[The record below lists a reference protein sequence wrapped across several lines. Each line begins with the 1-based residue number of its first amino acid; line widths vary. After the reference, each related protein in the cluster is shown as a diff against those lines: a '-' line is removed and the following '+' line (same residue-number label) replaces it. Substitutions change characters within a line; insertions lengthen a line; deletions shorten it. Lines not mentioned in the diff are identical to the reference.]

1 MDIYCRYDHEPWEND
16 CLHEEVAERQRIIR
30 EEMPPGPA
38 RERRLAAQTYQTVY
52 EEFRAYGCGA
62 FAAFTTGVV
71 TFKANDRAQLE
82 RCPRADPD
90 AGIDPAI
97 GVIQDLL
104 GDDADGAM
112 SLIDDFGLI

>member
-1 MDIYCRYDHEPWEND
+1 MDHHCRYCREPWEND
-16 CLHEEVAERQRIIR
+16 TIHEEVAERRRIITD
-30 EEMPPGPA
+30 EMRPGAA
-38 RERRLAAQTYQTVY
+38 RERRLAAQGYKVVY

-62 FAAFTTGVV
+62 FVAFSSGVV
-71 TFKANDRAQLE
+71 VFKANDRAQLE
-82 RCPRADPD
+82 RCRYADPD

-112 SLIDDFGLI
+112 SLIDDFGLV